1 MIQKIE
7 NEEKPACG
15 SCFYALK
22 MSNTMAIGQEAAE
35 CRRMPP
41 SIMIIQGHPVISWP
55 VVNKDPR
62 LFCGEW
68 KKKE

>member
-1 MIQKIE
+1 
-7 NEEKPACG
+7 
-15 SCFYALK
+15 
-22 MSNTMAIGQEAAE
+22 MAIGQEAAE
-35 CRRMPP
+35 CRRFPP

-68 KKKE
+68 KNINSGCFMEHAFRMGYND